1 MSDDSSVV
9 LFWWSTSGH
18 EVFPWTP
25 QLRDEDRANVM
36 LFSLKNPAQPVRLG
50 YVRTHTDPIGFRY
63 CKDALISISLRN
75 SEILFSIKHFLVFSL
90 DD

>member
-25 QLRDEDRANVM
+25 QLRDEDR
-36 LFSLKNPAQPVRLG
+36 LI
-50 YVRTHTDPIGFRY
+50 D
-63 CKDALISISLRN
+63 DAGHRDLVNKRKTQN
-75 SEILFSIKHFLVFSL
+75 SFN
-90 DD
+90 

>member
-1 MSDDSSVV
+1 MYKIAQGNNLDYYVFQLIFSRLERKIRMSDDSSVV

-50 YVRTHTDPIGFRY
+50 YVRTHTDPIGFR
-63 CKDALISISLRN
+63 
-75 SEILFSIKHFLVFSL
+75 
-90 DD
+90 